1 MRKFWALPRSRYQL
15 IIGLLASA
23 LSIVGGVVGGVI
35 GAANAQEATRPG
47 ERLDELPD
55 GLVAALQA
63 TSSNHPALA
72 SESAKVLAADYAAS
86 AERTQWFPSLSVQA
100 QQFTSG
106 GRSSLSGEDLTRPAI
121 VRIRQ
126 PLWSFGRIEN
136 SIAVANAGLNIGKAD
151 RLRVHRQLLE
161 ATAAAYAAV
170 RGSTLQIDIARGNV
184 AEHDRLL
191 ERIRGR
197 VRGQLAS
204 SADERL
210 ATTRLLQA
218 KGELTRATS
227 ELEGRREELIGLT
240 QVAVGTSQPVPG
252 ELLKLAEDNQLIDQ
266 ALGVHAEVRLRQQQL
281 AEAEAEVKLVRRSSM
296 PTIYLQADRLNDQ
309 PALVDDNQV
318 SLVFE
323 ASLDSFGFGTRR
335 RTGEARARQEAAE
348 AGVAATRVE
357 LRRELRALQR
367 SRRLQSELI
376 ELHQQARDDLQALLT
391 SYQSQYESGTKS
403 WLDLLNIQRE
413 LFDQRRQLVQARND
427 WVVQSLQLS
436 ARTGG
441 LDALVEVE
449 GLSDG

>member
-1 MRKFWALPRSRYQL
+1 MRKPWAHLRCQL
-15 IIGLLASA
+15 TIGLFALASA
-23 LSIVGGVVGGVI
+23 TSGGADAQAAERMIEVSDGVTT
-35 GAANAQEATRPG
+35 EV
-47 ERLDELPD
+47 LD

-72 SESAKVLAADYAAS
+72 SESAKVSAARYAAS
-86 AERTQWFPSLSVQA
+86 AERTQRFPSLSVQA
-100 QQFTSG
+100 QQYTS
-106 GRSSLSGEDLTRPAI
+106 D
-121 VRIRQ
+121 
-126 PLWSFGRIEN
+126 
-136 SIAVANAGLNIGKAD
+136 SIAVANAGVDTGEAD

-170 RGSTLQIDIARGNV
+170 RGSALQIDIAQLNV
-184 AEHDRLL
+184 TEHNALL
-191 ERIRGR
+191 ERIRTR

-218 KGELTRATS
+218 KGALSRATS
-227 ELEGRREELIGLT
+227 EFEGRREELIGLT
-240 QVAVGTSQPVPG
+240 QVAVGTSAPVPG
-252 ELLKLAEDNQLIDQ
+252 ELLKLAEDNELID
-266 ALGVHAEVRLRQQQL
+266 ATLDEHAEVRLKQQQA
-281 AEAEAEVKLVRRSSM
+281 AEAAAEVKAVRRSSM
-296 PTIYLQADRLNDQ
+296 PTIYLQADRLHDQ

-335 RTGEARARQEAAE
+335 RTGEAQAKHRAAE
-348 AGVAATRVE
+348 AEVGATKVE

-376 ELHQQARDDLQALLT
+376 ELHQQARDDLQALLA
-391 SYQSQYESGTKS
+391 SYQRQYESGTKS

-413 LFDQRRQLVQARND
+413 LFEQRHQLVQARSD
-427 WVVQSLQLS
+427 WTIQSLQLA

-441 LDALVEVE
+441 LDSLVEIN
-449 GLSDG
+449 GHSDEWAADG

>member
-1 MRKFWALPRSRYQL
+1 MRKFWALQRFRL
-15 IIGLLASA
+15 IIGLLAGA
-23 LSIVGGVVGGVI
+23 FSIVGGTHAQ
-35 GAANAQEATRPG
+35 AAELADGLPDG
-47 ERLDELPD
+47 LPD

-72 SESAKVLAADYAAS
+72 SESEKVLAAQYAAS

-100 QQFTSG
+100 QQFASG
-106 GRSSLSGEDLTRPAI
+106 GRSTVAGEDLTRPAV

-126 PLWSFGRIEN
+126 PLYSFGRIKN
-136 SIAVANAGLNIGKAD
+136 SIAVATAGLNTDKAD
-151 RLRVHRQLLE
+151 QLRVHRQLLE
-161 ATAAAYAAV
+161 ATATAYAAV
-170 RGSTLQIDIARGNV
+170 RGNTAHIDIARQNV
-184 AEHDRLL
+184 SEHETLL
-191 ERIRGR
+191 DRIRGR
-197 VRGQLAS
+197 VQGQLAS

-218 KGELTRATS
+218 KGALTRAMS
-227 ELEGRREELIGLT
+227 EFEGSQEDLFGLT

-252 ELLKLAEDNQLIDQ
+252 ELLKLAEGNELVDESLDK
-266 ALGVHAEVRLRQQQL
+266 HAEVRLRQQQV
-281 AEAEAEVKLVRRSSM
+281 AEAEAEVKSVRRSSL

-309 PALVDDNQV
+309 PALVDDNQL

-335 RTGEARARQEAAE
+335 RTSEAQARQRAAE

-357 LRRELRALQR
+357 LGRELRALQR
-367 SRRLQSELI
+367 SRSLQSELI
-376 ELHQQARDDLQALLT
+376 ELHKQSRDDLQALLA

-413 LFDQRRQLVQARND
+413 LFDQRRQLLQARND
-427 WVVQSLQLS
+427 WVVQSLQLR

-441 LDALVEVE
+441 LDALVELGGQAGE
-449 GLSDG
+449 

>member
-1 MRKFWALPRSRYQL
+1 MRKFWALQRFRL
-15 IIGLLASA
+15 IIGLLAGA
-23 LSIVGGVVGGVI
+23 LSIVGGTHAQ
-35 GAANAQEATRPG
+35 AAELADGLPDG
-47 ERLDELPD
+47 LPD

-72 SESAKVLAADYAAS
+72 SESEKVLAAQYAAS

-100 QQFTSG
+100 QQFASG
-106 GRSSLSGEDLTRPAI
+106 GRSTVAGEDLTRPAV

-126 PLWSFGRIEN
+126 PLYSFGRIKN
-136 SIAVANAGLNIGKAD
+136 SIAVATAGLNTDKAD
-151 RLRVHRQLLE
+151 QLRVHRQLLE
-161 ATAAAYAAV
+161 ATATAYAAV
-170 RGSTLQIDIARGNV
+170 RGNTAHIDIARQNV
-184 AEHDRLL
+184 AEHETLL
-191 ERIRGR
+191 DRIRGR
-197 VRGQLAS
+197 VQGQLAS

-218 KGELTRATS
+218 KGALTRAMS
-227 ELEGRREELIGLT
+227 EFEGSQEDLFGLT

-252 ELLKLAEDNQLIDQ
+252 ELLKLAEGNELVDESLDK
-266 ALGVHAEVRLRQQQL
+266 HAEVRLRQQQV
-281 AEAEAEVKLVRRSSM
+281 AEAEAEVKSVRRSSL

-309 PALVDDNQV
+309 PALVDDNQL

-335 RTGEARARQEAAE
+335 RTSEARARQRAAE

-357 LRRELRALQR
+357 LGRELRALQR

-376 ELHQQARDDLQALLT
+376 ELHKQSRDDLQALLA

-413 LFDQRRQLVQARND
+413 LFDQRRQLLQARND
-427 WVVQSLQLS
+427 WVVQSLQLR

-441 LDALVEVE
+441 LDALVELGGQAGE
-449 GLSDG
+449 

>member
-1 MRKFWALPRSRYQL
+1 MRKFWALPRCGL
-15 IIGLLASA
+15 TLGLLAVA
-23 LSIVGGVVGGVI
+23 LSATGGT
-35 GAANAQEATRPG
+35 NAQETAPVDG
-47 ERLDELPD
+47 LPD
-55 GLVAALQA
+55 GLPSGLIAALQA

-86 AERTQWFPSLSVQA
+86 AERTQWYPSLSVQA

-136 SIAVANAGLNIGKAD
+136 SIAVANAGLNTGKAD

-170 RGSTLQIDIARGNV
+170 RGSTLQINIAQANV
-184 AEHDRLL
+184 AEHDKLL

-218 KGELTRATS
+218 KGELMRATS
-227 ELEGRREELIGLT
+227 ELEGRREELIGFT
-240 QVAVGTSQPVPG
+240 QVAVGTSQPVPS
-252 ELLKLAEDNQLIDQ
+252 ELLRLAEGNELIDD
-266 ALGVHAEVRLRQQQL
+266 ALDEHAEVRLRQLQL
-281 AEAEAEVKLVRRSSM
+281 AEATAEVKSVRRSSM

-335 RTGEARARQEAAE
+335 RTGAAQAREQAAE
-348 AGVAATRVE
+348 AEVTATKVE

-376 ELHQQARDDLQALLT
+376 ELHQQARDDLEALLA

-413 LFDQRRQLVQARND
+413 LFDQRRQLVQARSD
-427 WVVQSLQLS
+427 WIIQSLQLR

-441 LDALVEVE
+441 LDALVEFE
-449 GLSDG
+449 GSSDG

>member
-1 MRKFWALPRSRYQL
+1 MRKFWALPRRQL
-15 IIGLLASA
+15 TLCLLAGA
-23 LSIVGGVVGGVI
+23 LFTVSG
-35 GAANAQEATRPG
+35 ANAQAAARADG
-47 ERLDELPD
+47 VDELRD
-55 GLVAALQA
+55 GLIAALQA

-100 QQFTSG
+100 QQFASG

-126 PLWSFGRIEN
+126 PLWSFGRIKN
-136 SIAVANAGLNIGKAD
+136 SIAVANAGLDTGKAD
-151 RLRVHRQLLE
+151 QLRVHRQLLE

-170 RGSTLQIDIARGNV
+170 RGSTLQMDVARVNV

-197 VRGQLAS
+197 VKGQLAS

-218 KGELTRATS
+218 KGALMLATS
-227 ELEGRREELIGLT
+227 EFEGRREELIGLT
-240 QVAVGTSQPVPG
+240 QVPVGTSQPVPG
-252 ELLKLAEDNQLIDQ
+252 ELLGLAEDNELIDT
-266 ALGVHAEVRLRQQQL
+266 AISEHAEVRLRQQQL
-281 AEAEAEVKLVRRSSM
+281 AEAEAEVKLVRRSSL
-296 PTIYLQADRLNDQ
+296 PTIFLQADRLNDQ

-335 RTGEARARQEAAE
+335 RTGEAQARQRAAE
-348 AGVAATRVE
+348 AEVAATRVE
-357 LRRELRALQR
+357 LRRELSALQR
-367 SRRLQSELI
+367 NRRLQSDMI
-376 ELHQQARDDLQALLT
+376 ELHTLARDDLQALLA

-413 LFDQRRQLVQARND
+413 LFDQERQLVQARND
-427 WVVQSLQLS
+427 WIVQSLQLT

-441 LDALVEVE
+441 LDALVEVS
-449 GLSDG
+449 GPSDG

>member
-1 MRKFWALPRSRYQL
+1 
-15 IIGLLASA
+15 
-23 LSIVGGVVGGVI
+23 
-35 GAANAQEATRPG
+35 
-47 ERLDELPD
+47 
-55 GLVAALQA
+55 
-63 TSSNHPALA
+63 
-72 SESAKVLAADYAAS
+72 VLAADYAAS
-86 AERTQWFPSLSVQA
+86 AERTQRFPSLSVQA
-100 QQFTSG
+100 QQYASG
-106 GRSSLSGEDLTRPAI
+106 SRSSVSGEDLTSPAI

-126 PLWSFGRIEN
+126 PLWSFGRIKN
-136 SIAVANAGLNIGKAD
+136 NIAVATAGLNTGKAD
-151 RLRVHRQLLE
+151 QLRVHRQLLE

-170 RGSTLQIDIARGNV
+170 RSSALHIEIARQNV

-218 KGELTRATS
+218 RGALMRATS

-252 ELLKLAEDNQLIDQ
+252 ELLELAEGNELINATLDE
-266 ALGVHAEVRLRQQQL
+266 HAEVRFKQQQL
-281 AEAEAEVKLVRRSSM
+281 AEAAAEVKKVRRSSM

-318 SLVFE
+318 SIVFE

-335 RTGEARARQEAAE
+335 RTGAAQARERAAE
-348 AGVAATRVE
+348 AEVDATKVE
-357 LRRELRALQR
+357 LRRELHALQR
-367 SRRLQSELI
+367 SRRLLSELI

-413 LFDQRRQLVQARND
+413 LFDQRRQLVQARSD
-427 WVVQSLQLS
+427 WIIQSLQLS

-441 LDALVEVE
+441 LDALVEFD